1 MLWIPQMNAHTCPY
15 ENRDTHGAMHT
26 NLRVCL
32 CCSRIDGGGGVGTI
46 AISLHI
52 NTESTPTPSYSILA
66 CGANAHATRDGVK
79 SKT

>member
-1 MLWIPQMNAHTCPY
+1 MNAHTCPY

-32 CCSRIDGGGGVGTI
+32 CCSRIDGGGGGGVGTI